1 MNCPSRADHVDTDG
15 WNQNPP
21 ALNADATTQADLN
34 HMANARLQRDHRIDP
49 VDPSWA
55 NVDPGQEHIVEEEN
69 TAPLDTGNVMSS
81 AKGSERFVAS
91 TATVS
96 ASSSPRNGGNNG
108 RKVLRDWG
116 NSLQGMARRIV
127 EVLIKYGKFVGPG
140 FMVAVAYIDP
150 GECLF
155 FNLICRFQ
163 TFVRAQG
170 YVFIRHSHIL
180 VVYTLTI

>member
-34 HMANARLQRDHRIDP
+34 YMANARLQRDHRIDP